1 MTMFRNA
8 LLAVAFVVAA
18 SAGAQ
23 AQDHRVEI
31 AGTAGW
37 TFSDGVSGNPVLVP
51 GVGTFDRL
59 DPKDAFSWGARI
71 GFMVNEHVEV
81 GGLFNLQSTTLEAGG
96 TNTLEI
102 GDQKIYNYHGF
113 IAYNFGDPDAKTRPY
128 FLGGAGATQYG
139 GLTTDRQPRHRR
151 QHAVLDHLG
160 ARREDVPGQ
169 ERRDHARG
177 PLDAHLHQVGLRGL
191 VVRSLLGLLRGRQ
204 RASTRTSGSSPEAL
218 RSGSSASRQGGAH
231 DGRHPAPFRE
241 FRQGALH

>member
-1 MTMFRNA
+1 MFRNA

-139 GLTTDRQPRHRR
+139 GLTTSIGNRDIGGNTQFSTTW
-151 QHAVLDHLG
+151 ALG
-160 ARREDVPGQ
+160 VKMYPGKS
-169 ERRDHARG
+169 
-177 PLDAHLHQVGLRGL
+177 VGIMLEGRWTPTYIKSDSEGWWCDPYWGCYVVGNAQYSNQWELAGGITLR
-191 VVRSLLGLLRGRQ
+191 
-204 RASTRTSGSSPEAL
+204 
-218 RSGSSASRQGGAH
+218 
-231 DGRHPAPFRE
+231 F
-241 FRQGALH
+241 

>member
-139 GLTTDRQPRHRR
+139 GLTTSIGNRDIGGNTQFSTTW
-151 QHAVLDHLG
+151 ALG
-160 ARREDVPGQ
+160 VKMYPGKS
-169 ERRDHARG
+169 
-177 PLDAHLHQVGLRGL
+177 VGIMLEGRWTPTYIKSDSEGWWCDPYWGCYVVGNAQYSNQWELSGGITLR
-191 VVRSLLGLLRGRQ
+191 
-204 RASTRTSGSSPEAL
+204 
-218 RSGSSASRQGGAH
+218 
-231 DGRHPAPFRE
+231 F
-241 FRQGALH
+241 

>member
-139 GLTTDRQPRHRR
+139 GLTTSIGNRDIGGNTQFSTTW
-151 QHAVLDHLG
+151 ALG
-160 ARREDVPGQ
+160 VKMYPGKS
-169 ERRDHARG
+169 
-177 PLDAHLHQVGLRGL
+177 VGIMLEGRWTPTYIKSDSEGWWCDPYWGCYVVGNAQYSNQWELAGGITLR
-191 VVRSLLGLLRGRQ
+191 
-204 RASTRTSGSSPEAL
+204 
-218 RSGSSASRQGGAH
+218 
-231 DGRHPAPFRE
+231 F
-241 FRQGALH
+241 

>member
-1 MTMFRNA
+1 MFRNA

-51 GVGTFDRL
+51 AVGTFDRL

-139 GLTTDRQPRHRR
+139 GLTTSIGNRDIGGNTQFSTTW
-151 QHAVLDHLG
+151 ALG
-160 ARREDVPGQ
+160 VKMYPGKS
-169 ERRDHARG
+169 
-177 PLDAHLHQVGLRGL
+177 VGIMLEGRWTPTYIKSDSEGWWCDPYWGCYVVGNAQYSNQWELAGGITLR
-191 VVRSLLGLLRGRQ
+191 
-204 RASTRTSGSSPEAL
+204 
-218 RSGSSASRQGGAH
+218 
-231 DGRHPAPFRE
+231 F
-241 FRQGALH
+241 